1 MNPAIYLVVYALA
14 VARVTRLVNADRI
27 TEAPRAAV
35 VKAIWRRTWLKLGP
49 APSQDE
55 IDSVQKPLLVYLVEC
70 PWCVSIYLGAAG
82 SALVA
87 ALGPSSP
94 VLFWPAL
101 ALAFS
106 HVTGLLA
113 QLEK

>member
-1 MNPAIYLVVYALA
+1 MHPAISLVVYALA

-27 TEAPRAAV
+27 TKGPRDAIIAAL
-35 VKAIWRRTWLKLGP
+35 WRRTWLKLGP

-55 IDSVQKPLLVYLVEC
+55 IDAVQKPLPVYLIEC
-70 PWCVSIYLGAAG
+70 PWCVSIYVAAAG
-82 SALVA
+82 AGLLA
-87 ALGPSSP
+87 AFGPGSP
-94 VLFWPAL
+94 WLFWPAL